1 MYKREK
7 CVGHMLKTLGGCFQ
21 CLAEIVF
28 FFLILLLEGNCS
40 LGLRIFY
47 FPFLIKKKKTILIL
61 PFDLRVF
68 GIFSLE
74 VIS

>member
-21 CLAEIVF
+21 CLAEFVF

-47 FPFLIKKKKTILIL
+47 FPFLIKKKK
-61 PFDLRVF
+61 P
-68 GIFSLE
+68 S
-74 VIS
+74 

>member
-1 MYKREK
+1 M
-7 CVGHMLKTLGGCFQ
+7 MKTLGGCFQ

-28 FFLILLLEGNCS
+28 FFFNSSVGRKLFS
-40 LGLRIFY
+40 RLRIFY
-47 FPFLIKKKKTILIL
+47 FPFLIKKKKTILSL